1 MKALRY
7 LLIVAMI
14 SMASVLSAANAAAQN
29 LATRPEMQMQ
39 STSVMQG
46 SGSALPQAAV
56 DGPYT
61 TGTTIGTYSPAS
73 TGGPSRAKR
82 GWGSGGSGEPGDWDD
97 PYADPIGDT
106 LIPLALLAVAYA
118 LARVY
123 RRKRCV

>member
-39 STSVMQG
+39 STSVMKG

-61 TGTTIGTYSPAS
+61 TGTTIGTYSPANYS
-73 TGGPSRAKR
+73 PGGPRRAKKEDDE
-82 GWGSGGSGEPGDWDD
+82 WEDDPDPSNPGEPS
-97 PYADPIGDT
+97 PIGDAAW
-106 LIPLALLAVAYA
+106 PLALLAVAYA

-123 RRKRCV
+123 RRKRA

>member
-39 STSVMQG
+39 STSVMKG

-61 TGTTIGTYSPAS
+61 TGTTIGTYSPAGS
-73 TGGPSRAKR
+73 SSRPR
-82 GWGSGGSGEPGDWDD
+82 RVGENDGWEDEDEPEKPGEPS
-97 PYADPIGDT
+97 PIGDAAW
-106 LIPLALLAVAYA
+106 PLALLALAY
-118 LARVY
+118 LITRVT
-123 RRKRCV
+123 RKRRV

>member
-7 LLIVAMI
+7 LLIVAMVC
-14 SMASVLSAANAAAQN
+14 MASVVSAANAAAQN

-39 STSVMQG
+39 STSVMKG

-61 TGTTIGTYSPAS
+61 TGTTIGTYSPAGS
-73 TGGPSRAKR
+73 SSRPR
-82 GWGSGGSGEPGDWDD
+82 RVGENDGWENEEDPDAPGEPS
-97 PYADPIGDT
+97 PIGDAAW
-106 LIPLALLAVAYA
+106 PLALLAVAYA

>member
-7 LLIVAMI
+7 LLRVAMI
-14 SMASVLSAANAAAQN
+14 SMASVLNAANAAAQN

-39 STSVMQG
+39 STSVMKG

-73 TGGPSRAKR
+73 SSSRPR
-82 GWGSGGSGEPGDWDD
+82 RVGENDGWEDEEEPDKPGEPS
-97 PYADPIGDT
+97 PIGDAAW
-106 LIPLALLAVAYA
+106 PLALLAVAYA

-123 RRKRCV
+123 RRKRA

>member
-14 SMASVLSAANAAAQN
+14 SMASVLSAANATAQN

-61 TGTTIGTYSPAS
+61 TGTTIGTYSPAGTS
-73 TGGPSRAKR
+73 NGPHRAKK
-82 GWGSGGSGEPGDWDD
+82 GWGEGGSDRPEPYEDPLGDAAW
-97 PYADPIGDT
+97 
-106 LIPLALLAVAYA
+106 PLALLAVAYA

-123 RRKRCV
+123 RRKRA